1 MNVHSDCAITAWCAV
16 ASLFAR
22 RIYFS
27 SNTHYACLQE
37 CLSVTQKTLLLS
49 YKETVDALRRDELQ
63 KRISSAIEEAEEEE
77 VCGCPFCA
85 VCGVLCMCTCV
96 QSECWQLHMWVGVSG
111 YSPRPAPLAGLTVP
125 CTLLAPPQLPPKRE
139 VVPLLRM
146 KVTGTSSDMDK
157 IPTGTS
163 AG

>member
-16 ASLFAR
+16 ASSLFAR

-49 YKETVDALRRDELQ
+49 YKETVDARRRDELQ

-85 VCGVLCMCTCV
+85 VCGGAVYVHMCTKRVLAITYVGWCV
-96 QSECWQLHMWVGVSG
+96 RVQC
-111 YSPRPAPLAGLTVP
+111 
-125 CTLLAPPQLPPKRE
+125 
-139 VVPLLRM
+139 
-146 KVTGTSSDMDK
+146 
-157 IPTGTS
+157 
-163 AG
+163 